1 MMGRISAATAVAL
14 LLALGLGVAQTT
26 PAAAQDGYQG
36 SYQQNAYQPTYYQA
50 TDQGAAYGAPEKTPW
65 YMPQAWMYPRNTA
78 PVIQRRPGEYGS
90 APRSGYA
97 YGGFSN
103 YCYGYCGTLP
113 GTIATAGGVI
123 LYQPDIVMFDQRAYE
138 IVPRLPV
145 AAPPPQEAAVQ
156 RPAPRPTSDSV
167 IRISSL
173 QQEIQRSVPTGK
185 PNFIMQNG
193 VRIITPRPVE

>member
-1 MMGRISAATAVAL
+1 MMGQLSAAAAAAL
-14 LLALGLGVAQTT
+14 LLTFGLGAAT
-26 PAAAQDGYQG
+26 PASAQSYGQG
-36 SYQQNAYQPTYYQA
+36 IYYQPASQ
-50 TDQGAAYGAPEKTPW
+50 DMAYAAPERTPW
-65 YMPQAWMYPRNTA
+65 YMPQAWVYPRNTA

-103 YCYGYCGTLP
+103 YCYGFCGTLP

-123 LYQPDIVMFDQRAYE
+123 LYQPDIVTFDQRAYQ
-138 IVPRLPV
+138 IVPRQPV
-145 AAPPPQEAAVQ
+145 AAPPPPEAAVQ
-156 RPAPRPTSDSV
+156 RPALRPTSDSV

-173 QQEIQRSVPTGK
+173 QQEIQRNVPTGK

-193 VRIITPRPVE
+193 VRIITPRRVE

>member
-1 MMGRISAATAVAL
+1 MMGQLSTAVAAAL
-14 LLALGLGVAQTT
+14 LLTLGAAT
-26 PAAAQDGYQG
+26 PASAQ
-36 SYQQNAYQPTYYQA
+36 SYGQDTYSQPTA
-50 TDQGAAYGAPEKTPW
+50 QGTAYSAPERTPW
-65 YMPQAWMYPRNTA
+65 YMPQAWVYPRNTA

-103 YCYGYCGTLP
+103 YCYGFCGTLP

-123 LYQPDIVMFDQRAYE
+123 LYQPDIVTFDQRAYQ
-138 IVPRLPV
+138 IVPRQPV
-145 AAPPPQEAAVQ
+145 AAPPPPEAAVQ
-156 RPAPRPTSDSV
+156 RPALRPTSDSV

-173 QQEIQRSVPTGK
+173 QQEIQRNVPTGK

-193 VRIITPRPVE
+193 VRIITPRRVE